1 MAKIIRFDPS
11 RSQQGEAVLA
21 TSCDHKEVVAFTAS
35 RTVQCTI
42 CGTKLDPFDV
52 MIDLLK
58 GSTPPGDNNREL
70 KLYSR
75 ELERRHQEKQP
86 KRKK

>member
-1 MAKIIRFDPS
+1 MAKIIKFDPN
-11 RSQQGEAVLA
+11 RRQQGEAVSA
-21 TSCDHKEVVAFTAS
+21 TSCDHKSVVALTAT
-35 RTVQCTI
+35 RVVQCST
-42 CGTKLDPFDV
+42 CGANLDPFDV

-58 GSTPPGDNNREL
+58 GSKPPGDNNREL